1 MAIIGE
7 KITLDKP
14 LVGNI
19 ARNQMESKMEL
30 ATRGALYVGTGNKT
44 EVTPDGGGD
53 KVPIPE
59 TLHIAPNGAD
69 DNGKVLVADSKETV
83 GWKITK
89 ITADNLE
96 GGRVA
101 QATNADNVLVSTD
114 TYKPLVDALL
124 DLIYPIGS
132 IYMTV
137 DEDSDPAAFLGGTWV
152 RWGQGCVPVGVS
164 ADANDSDFGKVEQQG
179 GERKHQL
186 TTDEMPN
193 HRHKGQ
199 YSATQTYTNHA
210 QNPTDPPAQAILVDQ
225 GTREVEVQYNIVK
238 DNLSSTP
245 YYSSGSGPTN
255 DIFYSYKVTSTYGVA
270 DDGGDISH
278 NNLQPYITCYMW
290 KRTA

>member
-7 KITLDKP
+7 KITLDKT

-30 ATRGALYVGTGNKT
+30 TTKGALYVGTGQANS
-44 EVTPDGGGD
+44 VTPDGGGTA
-53 KVPIPE
+53 VPIPE

-124 DLIYPIGS
+124 ELIYPVGS
-132 IYMTV
+132 IYMSVNDTN
-137 DEDSDPAAFLGGTWV
+137 PATFLGGTWV
-152 RWGQGCVPVGVS
+152 RWGQGRVPVGVKE
-164 ADANDSDFGKVEQQG
+164 DDDDFKTPEKED
-179 GERKHQL
+179 GEKKHQL
-186 TTDEMPN
+186 ITSEMPN

-199 YSATQTYTNHA
+199 YSATNTYTDHA
-210 QNPTDPPAQAILVDQ
+210 QTPTDPPSPVIMVDQ
-225 GTREVEVQYNIVK
+225 GTREVEVQYNVVK
-238 DNLSSTP
+238 DNVSSTP
-245 YYSSGSGPTN
+245 YHSSGSGPIN

-270 DDGGDISH
+270 DDGGDIPH

>member
-30 ATRGALYVGTGNKT
+30 MTKGALYVGTGKKT

-101 QATNADNVLVSTD
+101 QATNADKVLVSTD

-124 DLIYPIGS
+124 ELIYPVGS

-137 DEDSDPAAFLGGTWV
+137 DEDSDPAAFLGGTWE

-164 ADANDSDFGKVEQQG
+164 ANANDSDFGKVEQQG

-186 TTDEMPN
+186 ITSEMPAHN
-193 HRHKGQ
+193 HRG
-199 YSATQTYTNHA
+199 TYTETQHHTINI
-210 QNPTDPPAQAILVDQ
+210 PGSSDSFIEMPSGTDA
-225 GTREVEVQYNIVK
+225 VEVKYEQTQSASLVRN
-238 DNLSSTP
+238 
-245 YYSSGSGPTN
+245 GSRPIGQQL
-255 DIFYSYKVTSTYGVA
+255 DIDYTEKVTALYGVPLQ
-270 DDGGDISH
+270 GGNAAH

>member
-7 KITLDKP
+7 KITLDKT

-30 ATRGALYVGTGNKT
+30 TTRGALYVGTGQANS
-44 EVTPDGGGD
+44 VTPDGGGD
-53 KVPIPE
+53 AVPIPI
-59 TLHIAPNGAD
+59 TSHIAPNGAD

-96 GGRVA
+96 GGRVV
-101 QATNADNVLVSTD
+101 QATNADKVLVSTD

-124 DLIYPIGS
+124 ELIYPIGS
-132 IYMTV
+132 IYMSVNDTN
-137 DEDSDPAAFLGGTWV
+137 PADFLGGTWE
-152 RWGQGCVPVGVS
+152 RWGQGRVPVGV
-164 ADANDSDFGKVEQQG
+164 DENDTIFKEAEKKD
-179 GERKHQL
+179 GEKEHRL
-186 TTDEMPN
+186 ITSEMPN

-199 YSATQTYTNHA
+199 YSATNTYTDHA
-210 QNPTDPPAQAILVDQ
+210 QTPTDPPSQVILVDQ
-225 GTREVEVQYNIVK
+225 GTREVEVQYNVVK
-238 DNLSSTP
+238 DNVSSTP
-245 YYSSGSGPTN
+245 YHASGSGPTN

-270 DDGGDISH
+270 DDGGDIPH

>member
-30 ATRGALYVGTGNKT
+30 ATRGALYVGTGQANS
-44 EVTPDGGGD
+44 VTPDGGGNA
-53 KVPIPE
+53 VPIPI
-59 TLHIAPNGAD
+59 TSHIAPNGAD

-114 TYKPLVDALL
+114 TYQPLVDALL
-124 DLIYPIGS
+124 ALIYPIGS
-132 IYMTV
+132 IYMSVNDTN
-137 DEDSDPAAFLGGTWV
+137 PATFLGGTWV
-152 RWGQGCVPVGVS
+152 RWGQGRVPVGVS
-164 ADANDSDFGKVEQQG
+164 ENDSDFETPEKEG
-179 GERKHQL
+179 GEKKHQL
-186 TTDEMPN
+186 TIDEMPN
-193 HRHKGQ
+193 HRHLGQ
-199 YSATQTYTNHA
+199 YTKTRTYTTHA
-210 QNPTDPPAQAILVDQ
+210 QTPTDPPSQAIEVYQ
-225 GTREVEVQYNIVK
+225 GTREVEVQYNVVK
-238 DNLSSTP
+238 DNVSTTAF
-245 YYSSGSGPTN
+245 YTSGSGATS
-255 DIFYSYKVTSTYGVA
+255 DIFYSEKVTSTYGVA
-270 DDGGDISH
+270 DNGGDIAH
-278 NNLQPYITCYMW
+278 NNLQPYITCFMW